1 MPSRVSN
8 GEGHDPAEESGES
21 GANLPAYGERNVGKA
36 LQATWEI
43 LPVKRLAAIRLKP
56 KRGKDGRKSEGVTVP
71 FEGWTT
77 KPPGGKDPCFN
88 QVFKK
93 KMHWRMPEMANNS
106 EDKVRN
112 LQRTL
117 YRAAKR
123 NPSRR
128 FHALYDKIVRGDVLI
143 KAWKQ
148 VRANKGQG
156 GVDGETLEWI
166 EEKIGVIPFLKG
178 IQEELKA
185 GKYLP
190 KPVRRVEI
198 PKPDGS
204 KRPLGIP
211 VIRDRVAQAACRKV
225 VEPIFEADFLEGS
238 FGFRPKRGAQQAH
251 REIKKWIN
259 GGYRWVVDGDIR
271 KYFDSID
278 HDKLMVLVRQRISDR
293 KVLKLIR
300 GWLEAG
306 VLEEGRLT
314 PTLRGTPQ
322 GGVISPLLS
331 NVYLHLL
338 DKVWNKRHR
347 KLGRLVRYA
356 DDFVVLCGS
365 QTNAEKS
372 LEVIKQL
379 MGCMGLELH
388 PEKTRLVEM
397 GPEKEGF
404 DFLGFHFQVGMPVVG
419 LGKNCCLS
427 WPSRK
432 AMKKI
437 AEKVKMMTAG
447 RERLL
452 FPIEDLAKALNPVLR
467 GWANYFRIG
476 DSQPYFSKLQF
487 YVLERLIL
495 FRRRKYAW
503 KGRTLSIEEVNRLG
517 LNWIPTF
524 ALNAA
529 G

>member
-1 MPSRVSN
+1 MPQ
-8 GEGHDPAEESGES
+8 
-21 GANLPAYGERNVGKA
+21 K
-36 LQATWEI
+36 
-43 LPVKRLAAIRLKP
+43 
-56 KRGKDGRKSEGVTVP
+56 
-71 FEGWTT
+71 
-77 KPPGGKDPCFN
+77 
-88 QVFKK
+88 
-93 KMHWRMPEMANNS
+93 ANNS
-106 EDKVRN
+106 EDKARI
-112 LQRTL
+112 LQREL

-123 NPSRR
+123 SPNRR
-128 FHALYDKIVRGDVLI
+128 FHVLYDRMTRWDVLVA
-143 KAWKQ
+143 AWKQ
-148 VRANKGQG
+148 VKANKGQG

-166 EEKIGVIPFLKG
+166 EKKVGVIPFLRE

-185 GKYLP
+185 GKYRP

-211 VIRDRVAQAACRKV
+211 VIRDRVVQAACRKV
-225 VEPIFEADFLEGS
+225 VEPIFEADFLECS
-238 FGFRPKRGAQQAH
+238 YGFRPKRGAQQAH

-278 HDKLMVLVRQRISDR
+278 HDKLMVLVRQRVSDR
-293 KVLKLIR
+293 KFLKLIQ
-300 GWLEAG
+300 GWLKAG
-306 VLEEGRLT
+306 VFEEGRLR
-314 PTLRGTPQ
+314 PTVQGTPQ

-338 DKVWNKRHR
+338 DKVWNKKHR

-365 QTNAEKS
+365 QANAEKS
-372 LEVIKQL
+372 LVVIKEL
-379 MGCMGLELH
+379 MGRLGLELH

-397 GPEKEGF
+397 GSEKEGF

-419 LGKNCCLS
+419 LGKTCCLS

-452 FPIEDLAKALNPVLR
+452 FPMEDLAKALNPVLR

-476 DSQPYFSKLQF
+476 DSQQYFSKLQF
-487 YVLERLIL
+487 YVLERLTL

-503 KGRTLSIEEVNRLG
+503 EGRTWSIEEVKRLG

-524 ALNAA
+524 TSYAA